1 LVWLGLTACFSV
13 NAAIAAAAEKP
24 CPGVSVEIG
33 TGMECGANTG
43 AITANNLSSNQ
54 QQAKEER
61 RKRIQ
66 ERQRRG
72 FAPDETEDPDSRD
85 STFESAF
92 GALGY
97 AKSPMYTK
105 ADPPEPSLATAVW
118 ARGGYAYQDQTGISN
133 LTNFAALSRT
143 AGGVGGIDW
152 TWTLPSDHLFTF
164 GAFGGDGTTIHT
176 MSLGDK
182 STTTAPTA
190 GAYILY
196 FAGESLSTDL
206 TYAHS

>member
-1 LVWLGLTACFSV
+1 MRRASEGWQRCCGFGGTESALVRNSLVGLGLAACFSV
-13 NAAIAAAAEKP
+13 NAGIAAAAEKP
-24 CPGVSVEIG
+24 CPGVSVDIG

-72 FAPDETEDPDSRD
+72 FAPDETEGPDSRD

-97 AKSPMYTK
+97 GARCPTCRRR
-105 ADPPEPSLATAVW
+105 APNDDDRVEGSLWRT
-118 ARGGYAYQDQTGISN
+118 
-133 LTNFAALSRT
+133 LS
-143 AGGVGGIDW
+143 W
-152 TWTLPSDHLFTF
+152 
-164 GAFGGDGTTIHT
+164 
-176 MSLGDK
+176 
-182 STTTAPTA
+182 
-190 GAYILY
+190 
-196 FAGESLSTDL
+196 
-206 TYAHS
+206 